1 VNHTEQTE
9 HEPRIV
15 IRRQPDARL
24 TKMMLNAVD
33 KRLSKAERALWQRQA
48 WMVAKRIEGGHKS

>member
-1 VNHTEQTE
+1 MEASKQTE
-9 HEPRIV
+9 RKPRIV

-33 KRLSKAERALWQRQA
+33 KRLSKTERALWQKQA
-48 WMVAKRIEGGHKS
+48 WMTAKRIEGGGYN